1 MTAVLWLLALLGA
14 LGAFDTL
21 YYHEF
26 RGQLPARLPG
36 LKPELRLHA
45 IRDFIYVIVF
55 GSLPWFAWNG
65 LWTVVLAVLLGSEIV
80 ITISDFIVEDR
91 VRKPLGG
98 LFPGERATHALM
110 GIVYGMMLANL
121 IPVLGDWWS
130 RSTSIAFEPAPV
142 PALLRWG
149 LSAMAF
155 GILVSGVRDLWSVL
169 GLPNAAWPWRAHRDS
184 AAAGDAPA

>member
-1 MTAVLWLLALLGA
+1 MTKVLWLLAFLGA

-45 IRDFIYVIVF
+45 IRDFIYVVVF

-65 LWTVVLAVLLGSEIV
+65 LWTVVLVVLLGSEIV

-91 VRKPLGG
+91 VRRPLGG

-121 IPVLGDWWS
+121 VPVLAEWWT
-130 RSTSIAFEPAPV
+130 RPTVFAFAPAPV
-142 PALLRWG
+142 PPPLRWA
-149 LSAMAF
+149 LTAMAF
-155 GILVSGVRDLWSVL
+155 GILVSGVRDVWSVL
-169 GLPNAAWPWRAHRDS
+169 ELPNAAWPWRPRRAS
-184 AAAGDAPA
+184 ASSADAPA